1 MDKSKIDL
9 KQSATFADTVYKHI
23 KKQILTGKLQPN
35 QRVTVQEFADYF
47 NVSITPVREAIQRL
61 LAEMHLSIN
70 ARSEIRVVALS
81 MSDVREVFELNK
93 AIDMYGIK
101 ENMKNFPDKLIE
113 ELEIMNIKLTE
124 YYNKNNISKYFKQSM
139 EIHHLLWKAYGNGYI
154 YQTLVNAQE
163 RISIVLG
170 IFADHYYTP
179 SILKKS
185 LRDHCELLDAIKNRD
200 VKSAKN
206 ILKRHW
212 DELFEEKIEIK
223 KT

>member
-1 MDKSKIDL
+1 
-9 KQSATFADTVYKHI
+9 
-23 KKQILTGKLQPN
+23 
-35 QRVTVQEFADYF
+35 
-47 NVSITPVREAIQRL
+47 
-61 LAEMHLSIN
+61 MHLSIN

-81 MSDVREVFELNK
+81 MNDVREVFELNK

-170 IFADHYYTP
+170 IFAGHYYTP

-185 LRDHCELLDAIKNRD
+185 LRDHCELLDAIKHRNVRL
-200 VKSAKN
+200 AKK
-206 ILKRHW
+206 ILERHW
-212 DELFEEKIEIK
+212 DELFEEK
-223 KT
+223 